1 MLRIAVPNKGSLAD
15 SSVQIL
21 TEAGYRQRTDSRD
34 LVLIDNDNSVE
45 FYYLR
50 PRDIAVYVG
59 SGELEAGITG
69 RDLLIDS
76 AAEADEI
83 LSLDFGAST
92 FRFAGP
98 TDQNWSVQDFAGK
111 RVAKAYPGLVEHSLA
126 ALGVKAQIV
135 RLDGAVESSVRLGV
149 ADVIADVVSTGN
161 TLRQA
166 GLKIFGDPILTSE
179 AVVIA
184 RKNAAVP
191 TELEVLIRR
200 LQGVVPARR
209 YVLLDYDIPKDLV
222 EKACAITP
230 GLESPT
236 ISPLQKHDW
245 VAVRAM
251 VLRKETNQ
259 VMDEL
264 WAAASTTIGFALN
277 AMLNPAMAIMSRS
290 FAPSPIATVF
300 SIATPLA
307 LENSRNAA
315 ALAAR
320 SITGPINCPVRTPSA
335 ISSLLAL

>member
-15 SSVQIL
+15 SSIAIL
-21 TEAGYRQRTDSRD
+21 KEAGYRQRSDSRD
-34 LVLIDNDNSVE
+34 LILTDSENGVE

-50 PRDIAVYVG
+50 PRDIAIYVG

-76 AAEADEI
+76 SASAQEI
-83 LSLDFGAST
+83 LSLDFGSST
-92 FRFAGP
+92 FRFAAP
-98 TDQNWSVQDFAGK
+98 ASQSWKESDISGK
-111 RVAKAYPGLVEHSLA
+111 RVATAYPGLVA
-126 ALGVKAQIV
+126 AHLKNLNISAEVV

-179 AVVIA
+179 AIVIA
-184 RKNAAVP
+184 RKGAVIP
-191 TELEVLIRR
+191 AELEILIRR
-200 LQGVVPARR
+200 LQGVVTARR
-209 YVLLDYDIPKDLV
+209 YVLLDYDVPKNLV

-236 ISPLQKHDW
+236 ISPLQKEDW

-251 VLRKETNQ
+251 VLRNETNR

-264 WAAASTTIGFALN
+264 WSIG
-277 AMLNPAMAIMSRS
+277 
-290 FAPSPIATVF
+290 
-300 SIATPLA
+300 
-307 LENSRNAA
+307 
-315 ALAAR
+315 AR
-320 SITGPINCPVRTPSA
+320 GI
-335 ISSLLAL
+335 